1 MIQLT
6 VLYGHPQNPAAF
18 DRHYR
23 EKHVPLAQ
31 KLPGLKGYLVNKPAA
46 LSPEESSPY
55 HLIADLYFESM
66 AAFQAALQSP
76 EGQAAAGDLANFAD
90 GGVTLL
96 MGEIEVYNH
105 VSVG

>member
-6 VLYGHPQNPAAF
+6 VLYGHPQDPAAF

-23 EKHVPLAQ
+23 ENHVPLAQ
-31 KLPGLKGYLVNKPAA
+31 KLPGLKGYSANKSVAV
-46 LSPEESSPY
+46 SPQESSPY
-55 HLIADLYFESM
+55 YLIADLYFESM
-66 AAFQAALQSP
+66 AALQNAMQSP

-96 MGEIEVYNH
+96 VGEVEVYTP
-105 VSVG
+105 VSMS